1 MLSTLTLLKSINWF
15 FLQLKNKKC
24 IRFDL
29 KNSLCNQIST
39 RFVLF
44 IYKIISEKQMW
55 FGQFTF
61 SVVWWLAINLINYL
75 NRGNIVDKRPQQQYR
90 LRQLLFH
97 CKNLIIKDCKKKVI
111 MKSIIL
117 VRTTDRQTMKS
128 MRWLLAMETHD
139 FTNLNLIDHMNNN
152 K

>member
-44 IYKIISEKQMW
+44 IYKIINEKQMW

-97 CKNLIIKDCKKKVI
+97 CKNLIIRDCKKKSHNEKYYSGSYNRSSDNEIDEVI
-111 MKSIIL
+111 ACDGNTRFHKPQPNWSY
-117 VRTTDRQTMKS
+117 
-128 MRWLLAMETHD
+128 E
-139 FTNLNLIDHMNNN
+139 
-152 K
+152 